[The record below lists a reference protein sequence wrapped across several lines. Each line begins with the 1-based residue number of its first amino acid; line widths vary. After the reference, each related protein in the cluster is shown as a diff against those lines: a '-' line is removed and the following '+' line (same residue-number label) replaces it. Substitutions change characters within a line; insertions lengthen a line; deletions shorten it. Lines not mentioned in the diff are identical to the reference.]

1 MKRAFLTALLA
12 AALGA
17 GPAAAQQ
24 NPTGQT
30 RAPQAAAP
38 AVLAPQGQVIG
49 LSLLEALVAI
59 EHTDLAGIF
68 GFVPEQASSFAMA
81 DFLLRDQKSLKLFIK
96 KCEKDYKKAKGISIW
111 DKQVLLHLVTIDASG
126 AEVMG
131 MKKIPAGWM
140 DRINTLSLVEGLPL
154 EIVVQRRGLE

>member
-1 MKRAFLTALLA
+1 MKKALWTALLA
-12 AALGA
+12 AVLGA
-17 GPAAAQQ
+17 GPAAAQS
-24 NPTGQT
+24 NTAGQA

-38 AVLAPQGQVIG
+38 AAQAPQGQVIG

-81 DFLLRDQKSLKLFIK
+81 DFLMRDHKSLKLFVK
-96 KCEKDYKKAKGISIW
+96 KCEKDSKKANAISIW
-111 DKQVLLHLVTIDASG
+111 EKQVLLHLVTIDASG
-126 AEVMG
+126 AEAMG

-140 DRINTLSLVEGLPL
+140 DRVNTLSLAEGLPL
-154 EIVVQRRGLE
+154 EIVVQRRAQK